1 MGIMHY
7 TKDSFSKCSFNPM
20 IDEKMLETY
29 PSLEEIIDPK
39 WKTEVL
45 LDRLIRY
52 SIMVYDPK
60 SSLVSENI
68 TLSSRKKIALELS
81 LLTGVD
87 KNKLDSIMAC
97 EYGEILP
104 ELVVKYL
111 KTFPR
116 SMEWAILTATE
127 NKLWETV
134 AIIMSPLKKDE
145 EKDMLG
151 AIMKKEKILEEME
164 KDIVRVE
171 SYYKIVFGDDAG
183 LQEKIRRG
191 PISPQSIAK
200 LSSNV

>member
-1 MGIMHY
+1 MHY

-104 ELVVKYL
+104 ELVVRYL

-116 SMEWAILTATE
+116 SMEWAILAATE

-171 SYYKIVFGDDAG
+171 SYYKIVFGDDVG
-183 LQEKIRRG
+183 LQDKIKKG